1 MWQIFSID
9 RKKIGHFTLL
19 VADRV
24 QRVGC
29 AAAKYLD
36 KNNIYNF
43 LMTCNYDF
51 NNVNGEPIYKT
62 GRPASKCQHKAHGRF
77 ENLCDWDT
85 EYFDSSESKE
95 LAFETEPIL

>member
-1 MWQIFSID
+1 MFFIY

-19 VADRV
+19 VSDRV

-29 AAAKYLD
+29 AAAKFLD
-36 KNNIYNF
+36 KKNIYHF

-51 NNVNGEPIYKT
+51 NNVNGEAIYKT
-62 GRPASKCQHKAHGRF
+62 GKPASKCGHKPNRRF

-85 EYFDSSESKE
+85 DYFDSAESKE
-95 LAFETEPIL
+95 LTLEIEHIL